1 MLPQCGAGCGGN
13 VSSIYSVERCCKNMN
28 TVLQSGLKIC
38 FFFRIIDAFIEAD
51 RKGYK
56 IRGSNDREYVTI
68 NIPYPVI
75 KLRI

>member
-1 MLPQCGAGCGGN
+1 
-13 VSSIYSVERCCKNMN
+13 MN

-38 FFFRIIDAFIEAD
+38 FFFCRVIDAFIEAD

-56 IRGSNDREYVTI
+56 IHVSNDIEYVTI
-68 NIPYPVI
+68 NIPYLVI

>member
-1 MLPQCGAGCGGN
+1 
-13 VSSIYSVERCCKNMN
+13 MN
-28 TVLQSGLKIC
+28 TVLQGGLKIC
-38 FFFRIIDAFIEAD
+38 FFCRIIDAFIEAD

-56 IRGSNDREYVTI
+56 IHVSNDREYVTI

>member
-1 MLPQCGAGCGGN
+1 MLEEHEHCLA
-13 VSSIYSVERCCKNMN
+13 EWTKDM
-28 TVLQSGLKIC
+28 
-38 FFFRIIDAFIEAD
+38 FFFFCRVIDAFIEAD

-56 IRGSNDREYVTI
+56 IHVSNDREYVTI